1 MMVLAEHV
9 KSFHGI
15 VLSSRT
21 FEQWKKVPPASKDV
35 IPITLCDGITKFK
48 IKESKA

>member
-21 FEQWKKVPPASKDV
+21 FEQRKKVQPVLKDT
-35 IPITLCDGITKFK
+35 IPITLSDGIAKFK
-48 IKESKA
+48 I

>member
-9 KSFHGI
+9 KGK

-21 FEQWKKVPPASKDV
+21 FEQRKTVPPASKDT
-35 IPITLCDGITKFK
+35 IPITLSDGITKFK
-48 IKESKA
+48 I